1 MIVEWLLD
9 LVLGFCE
16 WFLGL
21 FDDFDMPTEALSPMS
36 GLTQLAGAVNG
47 MGVWVPWA
55 AIAVSVSLVIG
66 FWVVMMTVKIV
77 RQVAAH
83 VPLFGG
89 AG

>member
-9 LVLGFCE
+9 LVVGIVE

-21 FDDFDMPTEALSPMS
+21 FDEFDMPTEALSPMS
-36 GLTQLAGAVNG
+36 GLSQLAGAVTG

-55 AIAVSVSLVIG
+55 AIAISVGVVIG
-66 FWVVMMTVKIV
+66 FWSVMMFVKIV

-83 VPLFGG
+83 VPMFGG